1 MVCKN
6 GKEDFRVSESCLIF
20 KQVKNLKQFYS
31 FLCEEEQLIPSKS
44 TEEFSIEKLKGFQ
57 TSNQVRAYLNNVLG
71 QAGAS
76 GMFRAIWIVN
86 ETQIIKVMKHSNDT
100 LQNEKEVLNAQCLG
114 ERFAPKIVDY
124 HPQYLWILEE
134 RLAPQKIEALFDA
147 FEKLLNHRFKTWKE
161 LKEFFHYST
170 DTERYDDYEYKYPH
184 FKNLYSRLISENE
197 WFMTLMNHLEK
208 CNVGASDFHDE
219 NWGIR
224 PSTGEIVLL
233 DLGF

>member
-1 MVCKN
+1 M
-6 GKEDFRVSESCLIF
+6 
-20 KQVKNLKQFYS
+20 KNLKQFYS

-134 RLAPQKIEALFDA
+134 RLAPQKTSALFDA
-147 FEKLLNHRFKTWKE
+147 FENLLHYRFKTWEE
-161 LKEFFHYST
+161 LKIFFHYST
-170 DTERYDDYEYKYPH
+170 DVERYGDYEDEFTH
-184 FKNLYSRLISENE
+184 FRSLYDRLIAENE
-197 WFMTLMNHLEK
+197 WFITLMNHLEK
-208 CNVGASDFHDE
+208 CDVNASDFHDE

-224 PSTGEIVLL
+224 PSTGEVVLL